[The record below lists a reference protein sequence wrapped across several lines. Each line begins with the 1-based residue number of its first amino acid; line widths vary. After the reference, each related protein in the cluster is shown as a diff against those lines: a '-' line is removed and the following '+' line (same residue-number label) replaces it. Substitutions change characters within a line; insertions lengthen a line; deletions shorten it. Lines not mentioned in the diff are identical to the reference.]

1 MVKNLPLLWAMFLV
15 GLSLRSIVSN
25 TNLSPIFHW
34 SVVVISTVLLVWSMI
49 AFILNL
55 GVQKYEKVLSET
67 DQ

>member
-1 MVKNLPLLWAMFLV
+1 MEKNPPLLWAMFLV

-25 TNLSPIFHW
+25 ANLSPIFYW
-34 SVVVISTVLLVWSMI
+34 SIVVISTVLLVWSMI

-55 GVQKYEKVLSET
+55 GVQKYEKILSET